1 MKKMI
6 LTMLAVVATSASFAQ
21 NPDALKQVLK
31 AEKKS
36 EATNIMKEQEAT
48 MTGEERAKAYNHIV
62 GMAIADNTKE
72 QGKALTAKTPE
83 EKENRITKQY
93 KAAYDAV
100 KYAQLCNEA
109 DNEPNEKG
117 QVKPKFKNK
126 NASRVMAMRNDLVNG
141 GLWAYNN
148 KNYADAQKWFGMYAE
163 SHSNDL
169 FSETE
174 AVTGEK
180 NYGQVSY
187 YAALAAYFNKDYKKA
202 DKYAV
207 MALESGDA
215 EVKEDA
221 IKLQLNSYQAR
232 KDAGDID
239 SDYLIKKVKQV
250 YKANPEN
257 EIAFGKYIA
266 VLNEA
271 GKKEEADKEL
281 DKRLKA
287 NPNDPMAN
295 AYVAQNAQEAGEYDK
310 AIDAYSKVLVAQPD
324 FMAVKYNLATCYRN
338 KAVDLKN
345 NNQPYKDL
353 IEKAKALFQEVQAAD
368 PDEANFKTK
377 YILSTIDEL

>member
-1 MKKMI
+1 MKKII

-21 NPDALKQVLK
+21 NPDALKSVLR

-62 GMAIADNTKE
+62 GMAIADNSKE

-83 EKENRITKQY
+83 EKESRIIKQY

-100 KYAQLCNEA
+100 KFAQLCNEA

-117 QVKPKFKNK
+117 QVKPKFKSK
-126 NASRVMAMRNDLVNG
+126 NASRVLPMRNDLVNG

-148 KNYADAQKWFGMYAE
+148 KDYADAQKWFSMFAE

-169 FSETE
+169 FSDTE
-174 AVTGEK
+174 VVTGEK

-202 DKYAV
+202 DKYAIL
-207 MALESGDA
+207 ALESGDP

-232 KDAGDID
+232 KDAGEED

-310 AIDAYSKVLVAQPD
+310 AIDAYSKVLEAQPD

-338 KAVDLKN
+338 KAIDLKN
-345 NNQPYKDL
+345 NGQAYKDV
-353 IEKAKALFQEVQAAD
+353 IAKSKALFQEVQAAD

>member
-1 MKKMI
+1 
-6 LTMLAVVATSASFAQ
+6 MLAVVATSASFAQ
-21 NPDALKQVLK
+21 NPDALKSVLR

-62 GMAIADNTKE
+62 GMAIADNSKE

-83 EKENRITKQY
+83 EKESRIIKQY

-100 KYAQLCNEA
+100 KFAQLCNEA

-117 QVKPKFKNK
+117 QVKPKFKSK
-126 NASRVMAMRNDLVNG
+126 NASRVLPMRNDLVNG

-148 KNYADAQKWFGMYAE
+148 KDYADAQKWFSMFAE

-169 FSETE
+169 FSDTE
-174 AVTGEK
+174 VVTGEK

-202 DKYAV
+202 DKYAIL
-207 MALESGDA
+207 ALESGDP

-232 KDAGDID
+232 KDAGEED

-310 AIDAYSKVLVAQPD
+310 AIDAYSKVLEAQPD

-338 KAVDLKN
+338 KAIDLKN
-345 NNQPYKDL
+345 NGQAYKDV
-353 IEKAKALFQEVQAAD
+353 IAKSKALFQEVQAAD